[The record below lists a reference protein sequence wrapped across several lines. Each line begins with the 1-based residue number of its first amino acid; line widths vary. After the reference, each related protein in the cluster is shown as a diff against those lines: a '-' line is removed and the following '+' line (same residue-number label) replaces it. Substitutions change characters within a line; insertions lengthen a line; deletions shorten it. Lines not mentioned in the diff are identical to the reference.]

1 MRRTIKRLLPT
12 EIFAKDGYE
21 RIAEAIVSLLKPQR
35 RAYEVMSAR
44 REQSIDDSGTAI
56 VCGHIAEAGYPDLR
70 ACRNEPV
77 VDEDSG
83 WQFTCGASGHTDET
97 GQVWSLSEEISHD
110 DLLVDVIGLPAG
122 SSVVRTRLSSPWERG
137 P

>member
-1 MRRTIKRLLPT
+1 
-12 EIFAKDGYE
+12 
-21 RIAEAIVSLLKPQR
+21 
-35 RAYEVMSAR
+35 MSAQ
-44 REQSIDDSGTAI
+44 REKRIDDSGAAI
-56 VCGHIAEAGYPDLR
+56 VCEHIAEAGCPILHALR
-70 ACRNEPV
+70 DEPV

-97 GQVWSLSEEISHD
+97 GRVWSLSKEISHD

-122 SSVVRTRLSSPWERG
+122 SSVVRTRLSSPWERQ